1 MTTLLSFLAAIAI
14 LVFVHEMGHYLAAR
28 QCGVQVLRFSIGFGR
43 TLLSW
48 TSKRSGTEW
57 VVSAIPLGGYVR
69 MKDES
74 FECKPL
80 AARSWIVFAG
90 PLANLIFASLAY
102 AVLFSAGRD
111 EPVPVIATPAV
122 GSPAAQSGL
131 LAGDQILEVNGY
143 PIRSFTDLRWRMA
156 QTVVGEGATE
166 AQLKVL
172 TALGREET
180 IRLDFANPPQNDSDQ
195 GADPAAVINRLGL
208 TPQSNGV
215 KMVRL
220 LPEGAA
226 AIAGLKQGDRILSIN
241 DIAVKQPEDLIAR
254 VQRSEGRPLVLAVS
268 DGRITERITVT
279 PLAGPDGVYRMGAVV
294 GGEFAMTRVADSPVQ
309 ALWRGT
315 VRTWEMS
322 ILTVQALG
330 RMIMGEI
337 SWRQISGPVAIAD
350 AAGQSA
356 VSGLQAFVGF
366 LALISISI
374 AVLNLLPIPMLDGGH
389 LLYYLWEFVRGS
401 PLPAD
406 VQDAGRRIGLA
417 LIMLLTAVALFND
430 FARFAGW

>member
-43 TLLSW
+43 TLLTW

-57 VVSAIPLGGYVR
+57 VISAIPLGGYVR
-69 MKDES
+69 MKEES
-74 FECKPL
+74 FEGKAL

-90 PLANLIFASLAY
+90 PLANLIFAALAY
-102 AVLFSAGRD
+102 AALFSAGRD
-111 EPVPVIATPAV
+111 EPVPVIAAPAAA
-122 GSPAAQSGL
+122 SPAARAGFS
-131 LAGDQILEVNGY
+131 AGDQILEVNGN

-156 QTVVGEGATE
+156 QTVVGEGATD
-166 AQLKVL
+166 AQLRVL
-172 TALGREET
+172 TGSGREET
-180 IRLDFANPPQNDSDQ
+180 RRLDFANTIEDSAQ
-195 GADPAAVINRLGL
+195 KADPASVINRLGL
-208 TPQSNGV
+208 APQSHGV
-215 KMVRL
+215 RLVRL

-226 AIAGLKQGDRILSIN
+226 ALAGLRQGDQILSI
-241 DIAVKQPEDLIAR
+241 DDTPVGQPEEVITR
-254 VQRSEGRPLVLAVS
+254 VQASEGRPLVLVVS
-268 DGRITERITVT
+268 DGSTTERVTVR
-279 PLAGPDGVYRMGAVV
+279 PVAGADGVHRMGAVV
-294 GGEFAMTRVADSPVQ
+294 GGDFVMTRVADSPLQ
-309 ALWRGT
+309 AIWRGT

-322 ILTVQALG
+322 ILTFQALG

-356 VSGLQAFVGF
+356 VSGLQAFIGF

-401 PLPAD
+401 PLPAE
-406 VQDAGRRIGLA
+406 VQDAGRKIGLA